1 MRRFF
6 CAELFDGNTDLL
18 LRPSQTIKPF
28 SDYLD
33 EYGVPFGDVIPL
45 QEIEASRNEMGRI
58 IGEIKKTTV
67 KIRKGHGIESPPPPA
82 QNYFLGFC

>member
-1 MRRFF
+1 M
-6 CAELFDGNTDLL
+6 L
-18 LRPSQTIKPF
+18 

-45 QEIEASRNEMGRI
+45 PEIEASRKEMGRI

-67 KIRKGHGIESPPPPA
+67 KINGQGFESPPPPA